1 MNMSW
6 KDKIDQ
12 LTAFLEKLPH
22 AQSFETDK
30 GVYQPYFIL
39 ELRPMNWEV
48 LSYAEYTRLDGISGK
63 EVKLNLQIVESQKVN
78 ITQDELN
85 ILSYIYSFTNYD
97 ARRLFNYGQPV
108 GFLLDWLRGSKVFIR
123 TVEKENQKP
132 LEFAEENGTL
142 CLGIFKETEDYVF
155 RPAIVFPDRTLI
167 LEDKVQVLTSNP
179 AYLFYQNKLFRVDSN
194 MSMFFWI
201 NFFRTQQQIRIPLSE
216 LREFIN
222 SAVSKILPALDWK
235 SLQEHLK
242 LYELPLTT
250 SKLYLGERAGQFY
263 LDLKFQYQKIEF
275 SSQPV
280 SEKSLASQGNYLF
293 VVKRDSEKEA
303 EARKILQ
310 EHGVFYVQHR
320 WQIDPQYSVLDWLRI
335 EIPQL
340 EKAGIEIIG
349 ELNLKKYRLLKGVPE
364 LHLKIR
370 SHENW
375 LDLNYS
381 LHLNGTKLIAPD
393 LREQLLN
400 GKRYLRL
407 SDGTIVYL
415 GEELRNRLVRFY
427 QLSADSLKNG
437 HLKIRPTAYP
447 LVADLIKISDIVKSD
462 EQFQQWESE
471 YKQFDAIG
479 SAEISPK
486 FKGKLRDYQKAGVG
500 WLYFLNRFSF
510 GGILADDMGLG
521 KTVQVIALLQNLKSE
536 GKLQQPAL
544 IIVPL
549 TVLFN
554 WENEIR
560 NFAPSLK
567 ILKYYGQKSDREK
580 LEQQIKNFNVVL
592 ISYGI
597 LLQDYKIL
605 MKHPW
610 EYIILDESQKI
621 KNPQT
626 KTYKAIRQISGNNRL
641 CLTGTPVENS
651 TVDLWAQLDFLNPDI
666 LGSLHEFETRFGKN
680 GRAVEENRE
689 VLRKIIKPFLLRRK
703 KEDVLK
709 ELPERTE
716 ITQFVEMTDLQKQK
730 YIEGLNFYRDQI
742 LEKVEDGGLGKVKIK
757 ILEALTYL
765 RQITCHPAIFDA
777 SLGLEESGKMQLLQD
792 MLEEIVQEGHKVLVY
807 SQFVRFL
814 NIVKDLVVNMGLP
827 FEYLDGSTRNR
838 ESVVR
843 NFQDNQNVKIFLLSL
858 KAGGLGL
865 NLTAADYVIHL
876 DPWWNP
882 AVEQQA
888 ADRAHRIGQENHV
901 FVYKFI
907 TRNSVEEKILSL
919 QKKKKILF
927 EDVVTAE
934 KSFLKQLTK
943 EDLKFIFEGY
953 NSLPAG

>member
-1 MNMSW
+1 MSMGW

-12 LTAFLEKLPH
+12 LTALLEKLPH
-22 AQSFETDK
+22 AQTFDTDK

-48 LSYAEYTRLDGISGK
+48 LSYAEYTRLDGLSGK
-63 EVKLNLQIVESQKVN
+63 EVKLSLQIVESQKVN

-97 ARRLFNYGQPV
+97 SRRLFNYGQPV
-108 GFLLDWLRGSKVFIR
+108 GFLLDWLRGSRVYLRKG
-123 TVEKENQKP
+123 EKEKQQI
-132 LEFAEENGTL
+132 LEFSEEIGTL

-155 RPAIVFPDRTLI
+155 RPAIVFPEHTLM
-167 LEDKVQVLTSNP
+167 LEDKVEVLTSNP
-179 AYLFYQNKLFRVDSN
+179 AYLYYHNKLFRVDSN

-216 LREFIN
+216 LRDFIN

-235 SLQEHLK
+235 SLEEHLK
-242 LYELPLTT
+242 LYELPLTA

-275 SSQPV
+275 PAQPI

-293 VVKRDSEKEA
+293 VVKRDCEKET
-303 EARKILQ
+303 EVRKILQ
-310 EHGVFYVQHR
+310 EHGVFYVQHH

-335 EIPQL
+335 EAPQL
-340 EKAGIEIIG
+340 EKAGIEVLG
-349 ELNLKKYRLLKGVPE
+349 ELNLKKYRLQRGIPK

-375 LDLNYS
+375 LDLSFALY
-381 LHLNGTKLIAPD
+381 LNGTKLNIPD
-393 LREQLLN
+393 LKAQLLN
-400 GKRYLRL
+400 GKKYFKVSNGSTVFLG
-407 SDGTIVYL
+407 DG
-415 GEELRNRLVRFY
+415 LRNRLTRFY
-427 QLSADSLKNG
+427 QLSADSLKTG

-447 LVADLIKISDIVKSD
+447 LVADLADLADVLKTD
-462 EQFQQWESE
+462 EQFKQWESD
-471 YKQFDAIG
+471 YQKFDAIG
-479 SAEISPK
+479 SVKLSPV
-486 FKGKLRDYQKAGVG
+486 FKGKLRDYQKAGLD
-500 WLYFLNRFSF
+500 WLYFLNRFNF

-536 GKLQQPAL
+536 SKLDRPAL

-560 NFAPSLK
+560 HFAPELK

-580 LEQQIKNFNVVL
+580 FEQKIKNFDVVL
-592 ISYGI
+592 LSYGI

-605 MKHPW
+605 KKHHW

-621 KNPQT
+621 KNPLT
-626 KTYKAIRQISGNNRL
+626 KTYKAIRQIAGNNRL

-651 TVDLWAQLDFLNPDI
+651 TVDLWSQLDFLNPDI
-666 LGSLHEFETRFGKN
+666 LGSLHEFEIRFGKN
-680 GRAVEENRE
+680 GRAVEENRKL
-689 VLRKIIKPFLLRRK
+689 LRKIIKPFLLRRK

-716 ITQFVEMTDLQKQK
+716 ITQYVEMTDLQKQK
-730 YIEGLNFYRDQI
+730 YIEGLNLYRDQI
-742 LEKVEDGGLGKVKIK
+742 LEKVEEGGLGKVRIK

-765 RQITCHPAIFDA
+765 RQITCHPAIFDE
-777 SLGLEESGKMQLLQD
+777 SLGLEESGKIQLLQD

-814 NIVKDLVVNMGLP
+814 NIVKLLVENMGLP
-827 FEYLDGSTRNR
+827 YEYLDGSTRNR
-838 ESVVR
+838 EAVVR
-843 NFQDNQNVKIFLLSL
+843 NFQDNENIKIFLLSL

-901 FVYKFI
+901 FIYKFI
-907 TRNSVEEKILSL
+907 TRNSVEEKILNL
-919 QKKKKILF
+919 QKEKKILF

-934 KSFLKQLTK
+934 ESFLKQLNR
-943 EDLKFIFEGY
+943 EDLKFIFDGY
-953 NSLPAG
+953 NSSPTG